1 MSSKWGWYNTLYSL
15 ANGDILNIEKVT
27 NLGILEVLTFLA
39 YSQDYNNKKKTIMI
53 TFEKAIGFLET
64 IATKHFQIKSFHSG
78 DLDEVDINKLG
89 AEDYIILYAEPSNAT
104 MNTGVLTY
112 TFTIYVMDMINEKI
126 GDAPNKQRLG
136 RLTTY
141 SETLRILNDVI
152 AEFKQNLN
160 SKSYVDDEVVL
171 QLPITC
177 EPFTA
182 RFDNLLTGWSASIT
196 IDVNNKN
203 NLCIAPILHNS

>member
-1 MSSKWGWYNTLYSL
+1 
-15 ANGDILNIEKVT
+15 
-27 NLGILEVLTFLA
+27 
-39 YSQDYNNKKKTIMI
+39 MI
-53 TFEKAIGFLET
+53 TFEKAVGFLET
-64 IATKHFQIKSFHSG
+64 IATKHYQINSFHSG

-89 AEDYIILYAEPSNAT
+89 AKDYMILYAEPSNAV

-112 TFTIYVMDMINEKI
+112 TFTLYVMDMINEEI

-152 AEFKQNLN
+152 AEFKHSL
-160 SKSYVDDEVVL
+160 STESWVDDEVVL

-182 RFDNLLTGWSASIT
+182 RFDNLLTGWSSSIT
-196 IDVNNKN
+196 IEVNNKN
-203 NLCIAPILHNS
+203 NLCIAPVIHNT